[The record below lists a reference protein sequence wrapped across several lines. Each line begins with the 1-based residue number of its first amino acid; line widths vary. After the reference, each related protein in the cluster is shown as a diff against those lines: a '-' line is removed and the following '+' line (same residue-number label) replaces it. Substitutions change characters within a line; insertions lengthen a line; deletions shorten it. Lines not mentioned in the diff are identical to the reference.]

1 MLFNSYGFL
10 LVFLPLT
17 WSIYFL
23 LNKYTSFENGK
34 FFLLLASVV
43 FYSWWN
49 PVYVFLLLF
58 TILFNFIVGRQLSYN
73 KTNFTRK
80 ALLVLGVAVNLSLLG
95 YYKYCNFFIDNTNAL
110 LNTGFGMQDI
120 ILPLGIS
127 FITFQTIAFLVD
139 CYKGLTKEYNLVNYS
154 LFVTF
159 FPQLIAGPI
168 VHHGEMLPQFAQKEN
183 KYINYENLLRGILL
197 VMLGLVKKV
206 VIADTFAIWANN
218 GFDVAATLNLAEAWI
233 TSLSYTFQLYY
244 DFSGYCDMA
253 VGLGLMFNIRIPFNF
268 NSPYKATGI
277 ADFWRRWH
285 ITLSRFLRDYLY
297 IPLGGNQHGF
307 GRELSNL
314 LIVFVLGGLWHG
326 AAWTFVFWGFL
337 HGTAIIIERL
347 FRLTKIKLPVFVS
360 WLLTFGFVNAAWV
373 FFRATSWADAIKVL
387 NGMIGLN
394 GIVLPESL
402 QRFGVLAKSSIISF
416 GEWNSVLLE
425 KPYYSN
431 RIIFYLVVFSILAVF
446 FKNSQELLL
455 NSKLRLTRVVWI
467 YSLFLFALML
477 LGDNPQ
483 FLYFNF

>member
-17 WSIYFL
+17 WIIYFL
-23 LNKYTSFENGK
+23 LNKYTSFESGK
-34 FFLLLASVV
+34 FFLLLASFV

-58 TILFNFIVGRQLSYN
+58 TILFNFIVGRQLSFN
-73 KTNFTRK
+73 KTPLSRK
-80 ALLVLGVAVNLSLLG
+80 ALLIFGVIVNLSLLG
-95 YYKYCNFFIDNTNAL
+95 YYKYCNFFIDNANHL
-110 LNTGFGMQDI
+110 LNTSFRVQDI

-139 CYKGLTKEYNLVNYS
+139 CYKGQTSEKSLVNYS

-183 KYINYENLLRGILL
+183 RYINYENLLRGSML

-206 VIADTFAIWANN
+206 VIADTFAIWADQ
-218 GFDVAATLNLAEAWI
+218 GFDIAQTLNFAEAWI

-253 VGLGLMFNIRIPFNF
+253 VGLGLMFNIRIPINF

-297 IPLGGNQHGF
+297 IPLGGNKKGF
-307 GRELSNL
+307 GRELYNL
-314 LIVFVLGGLWHG
+314 LIVFVIGGLWHG

-337 HGTAIIIERL
+337 HGMAIVVERL
-347 FRLTKIKLPVFVS
+347 FRLTRIKLPVIAS
-360 WLLTFGFVNAAWV
+360 WMLTFGFVNAAWV
-373 FFRATSWADAIKVL
+373 FFRATSWGDAIKVL
-387 NGMIGLN
+387 KGMIGVN
-394 GIVLPESL
+394 GIVLPEAL
-402 QRFGVLAKSSIISF
+402 QKFGVLAKARIVSF
-416 GEWNSVLLE
+416 GEWNSALLE

-455 NSKLRLTRVVWI
+455 NSRLRIGRVIWI
-467 YSLFLFALML
+467 YSLFLFAIVL

>member
-23 LNKYTSFENGK
+23 LNKYTSFESGK
-34 FFLLLASVV
+34 FFLLLASIV
-43 FYSWWN
+43 FYGWWS
-49 PVYVFLLLF
+49 PVYVLLLLF
-58 TILFNFIVGRQLSYN
+58 TILFNFIVGRQLSFN
-73 KTNFTRK
+73 KTPLSRK
-80 ALLVLGVAVNLSLLG
+80 ALLVFGVTVNLSLLG
-95 YYKYCNFFIDNTNAL
+95 YYKYCNFFIDNANHL
-110 LNTGFGMQDI
+110 LNSSFRVQDI

-139 CYKGLTKEYNLVNYS
+139 CYKGQTKEYSLVNYS

-183 KYINYENLLRGILL
+183 RYIKYENLLRGSML

-206 VIADTFAIWANN
+206 LIADTFAIWANK
-218 GFDVAATLNLAEAWI
+218 GFDIAQTLNFAEAWI

-253 VGLGLMFNIRIPFNF
+253 VGLGLMFNIRIPVNF

-297 IPLGGNQHGF
+297 IPLGGNKKGF
-307 GRELSNL
+307 GRELYNL
-314 LIVFVLGGLWHG
+314 LVVFVIGGLWHG

-337 HGTAIIIERL
+337 HGAAIIVERL
-347 FRLTKIKLPVFVS
+347 FRLTRIKLPVVVS
-360 WLLTFGFVNAAWV
+360 WMLTFGFVNTAWV

-387 NGMIGLN
+387 KGMAGMS

-402 QRFGVLAKSSIISF
+402 QRIGVLARSGIVSF
-416 GEWNSVLLE
+416 GEWNNALLE
-425 KPYYSN
+425 KPFYSN
-431 RIIFYLVVFSILAVF
+431 RILLYLGVFFLLAVF

-455 NSKLRLTRVVWI
+455 NSRLRIGRVIWI
-467 YSLFLFALML
+467 YSLFLFAVVL

>member
-23 LNKYTSFENGK
+23 LNKYTSFESGK

-58 TILFNFIVGRQLSYN
+58 TILFNFMVGRQLSYN

-80 ALLVLGVAVNLSLLG
+80 ALLVFGVAVNLSLLG

-110 LNTGFGMQDI
+110 LQTGFSMQEI

-139 CYKGLTKEYNLVNYS
+139 CYKGQTKEYNLVNYS

-183 KYINYENLLRGILL
+183 KYVNYENLLRGSMLI
-197 VMLGLVKKV
+197 MLGLVKKV

-218 GFDVAATLNLAEAWI
+218 GFDIATTLNFAEAWI

-253 VGLGLMFNIRIPFNF
+253 VGVGLMFNIRIPFNF

-297 IPLGGNQHGF
+297 IPLGGNKKGF

-337 HGTAIIIERL
+337 HGAAIIVERI

-360 WLLTFGFVNAAWV
+360 WLLTFTFVNAAWV
-373 FFRATSWADAIKVL
+373 FFRADSWADAIKVL
-387 NGMIGLN
+387 KGMVGLN

-402 QRFGVLAKSSIISF
+402 ERFGVLAKSGMISF
-416 GEWNSVLLE
+416 DEWNSILLE

-431 RIIFYLVVFSILAVF
+431 RILFYLVVFSILAVF

-467 YSLFLFALML
+467 YSLFLFALVL